1 MQIPSYPV
9 YRWFFIHCLC
19 DGPGA
24 AVLRPV
30 ASLCQCN
37 CAQLVFRACGGGSQT
52 LVFRKKKK
60 KTVYSWLV
68 PFRMLETC
76 RDNICFTIYQG
87 LLASQSQIAPAL
99 GFRWIFT
106 IFRIRSRM
114 ISFLGKLGY
123 VITYMKMGSTTISFL
138 LLPDE
143 SRRIRF
149 VTSIA
154 GLFSPHLF

>member
-1 MQIPSYPV
+1 
-9 YRWFFIHCLC
+9 
-19 DGPGA
+19 
-24 AVLRPV
+24 
-30 ASLCQCN
+30 
-37 CAQLVFRACGGGSQT
+37 
-52 LVFRKKKK
+52 
-60 KTVYSWLV
+60 
-68 PFRMLETC
+68 
-76 RDNICFTIYQG
+76 
-87 LLASQSQIAPAL
+87 
-99 GFRWIFT
+99 
-106 IFRIRSRM
+106 M

>member
-19 DGPGA
+19 DSLGA

-37 CAQLVFRACGGGSQT
+37 CAQLLVVFLACSGGSQT
-52 LVFRKKKK
+52 LAFRK
-60 KTVYSWLV
+60 KTVYPWLSRFACWKPAVANLFYRYTRVARFTVSNRPSSWLSV
-68 PFRMLETC
+68 DFYY
-76 RDNICFTIYQG
+76 I
-87 LLASQSQIAPAL
+87 SQIESL
-99 GFRWIFT
+99 
-106 IFRIRSRM
+106 
-114 ISFLGKLGY
+114 ISFVGKLGVY
-123 VITYMKMGSTTISFL
+123 ITYMKMGSTTISFL

>member
-9 YRWFFIHCLC
+9 YRWFFIHCLR
-19 DGPGA
+19 DSLGA

-30 ASLCQCN
+30 ASLCHCN
-37 CAQLVFRACGGGSQT
+37 CVQLLVVFLACSGGSQT
-52 LVFRKKKK
+52 LAFRKKRFILGFP
-60 KTVYSWLV
+60 VSPAGNLPW
-68 PFRMLETC
+68 P
-76 RDNICFTIYQG
+76 ICFTIHESRSLHSLKSPQ
-87 LLASQSQIAPAL
+87 LLAFG
-99 GFRWIFT
+99 GFLLYFANRVVDQLRWKV
-106 IFRIRSRM
+106 
-114 ISFLGKLGY
+114 GVY
-123 VITYMKMGSTTISFL
+123 ITYMKMGSTTISFL